1 MEENVIQINCGIL
14 INIDVSVKNIIYEQ
28 KFGIQLPV
36 VPRMELDLGS
46 LIEDS
51 ITKSDET
58 KGADAEAK
66 SYDKAL
72 SIHKE
77 TKAIPRNFNKKNIT
91 WKTQNFYNLLFMN
104 YHY

>member
-1 MEENVIQINCGIL
+1 MEENVVQINCGIL

-58 KGADAEAK
+58 KGADAETNRM
-66 SYDKAL
+66 
-72 SIHKE
+72 
-77 TKAIPRNFNKKNIT
+77 TKLCQFTKKQKQFQEILI
-91 WKTQNFYNLLFMN
+91 KKI
-104 YHY
+104 